1 MSAQNA
7 QSQKGALRRIVI
19 ITAIVAA
26 GALAIAAIVGFA
38 AGGLS
43 FGRFGGTAGAALD
56 ETQALALAGVEA
68 VEIRTVSED
77 IHVRES
83 SGDSIQVRLHGT
95 VGSTDARAV
104 PHLSAQRQGNMAD
117 IRVDRERSVEV
128 GLNWN
133 HLVLEVS
140 IPKGYPGRLSIT
152 TVSADIEVS
161 DRLLTE
167 LSIETTSGDVR
178 IAGVRGAA
186 VSLRTTS
193 GTLRAEYIEAEQ
205 TQLSSVSGD
214 INVGR
219 LTGSLRARS
228 TSGEIAVGL
237 PADAGF
243 RLDARSVSGRVTC
256 AFPIQLSDGSDER
269 ARHGLVGEVGS
280 GRDQISIVTVSGDI
294 ALKR

>member
-7 QSQKGALRRIVI
+7 QSQKGAIRRIVI

-26 GALAIAAIVGFA
+26 GALAMAAIIGFA

-43 FGRFGGTAGAALD
+43 LGRFGGTAGATLD
-56 ETQALALAGVEA
+56 EAQALALNGVKL

-77 IHVRES
+77 IRVREG

-95 VGSTDARAV
+95 IGSTDPRAV
-104 PHLSAQRQGNMAD
+104 PHLSAQRQGNTAD
-117 IRVDRERSVEV
+117 IRVDRERSVVV
-128 GLNWN
+128 GLSWN

-140 IPKGYPGRLSIT
+140 IPKGYAGKLSIT
-152 TVSADIEVS
+152 TVSADIEAP
-161 DRLLTE
+161 DQQLTE

-178 IAGVRGAA
+178 VAGVRGAA
-186 VSLRTTS
+186 VAIRTTS
-193 GTLRAEYIEAEQ
+193 GTLRAENIEAEQ

-214 INVGR
+214 ISVGR

-228 TSGEIAVGL
+228 TSGDVSIGL

-256 AFPIQLSDGSDER
+256 AFPIQLSEGTGER
-269 ARHGLVGEVGS
+269 ARHGLVGEVGG
-280 GRDQISIVTVSGDI
+280 GRDQLSIVTVSGDI